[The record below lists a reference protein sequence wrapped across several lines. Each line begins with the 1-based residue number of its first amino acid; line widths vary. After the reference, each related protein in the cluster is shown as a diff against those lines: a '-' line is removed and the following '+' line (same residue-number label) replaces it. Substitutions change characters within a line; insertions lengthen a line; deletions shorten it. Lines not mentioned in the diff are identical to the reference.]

1 MASVKPRGTKFV
13 KRVYPARALGLG
25 LGVLAVGSVLL
36 PMEPLPLVWVLLVYN
51 GLIWPH
57 LAYLIASRSPDPYA
71 MERLQLLGD
80 SISGGFWV
88 AACGFNPLVSA
99 LVTMMLWM
107 NNIAAGGF
115 YFFVRGVLCWS
126 LGVIVG
132 VMLLGFHWNDSV
144 SKAVVY
150 ACLPMLIIYPVII
163 GLIAYNLAMDLHLKK
178 EQMQLLSRTDGLT
191 GLFNRAY
198 WELRAREEIARS
210 RRNYTPLALVLL
222 DVDHFKRINDTYGHA
237 QGDLVL
243 QQLARLL
250 QRNLRETELLG
261 RYGGEEFAI
270 ILPGSSKQEAHKTA
284 ERLRELVTQ
293 LEFGDPAG
301 HSLHCSISLGVA
313 AFADGLGDFSSWVK
327 AADKAL
333 YQAKRQGRNQTVVY
347 KDVRT
352 HRSVEEL

>member
-1 MASVKPRGTKFV
+1 MASVKPRGIKFV

-25 LGVLAVGSVLL
+25 LGLLAVGSVLL
-36 PMEPLPLVWVLLVYN
+36 PLEPLPLVWVLLVYN

-71 MERLQLLGD
+71 MERLQLQGD

-99 LVTMMLWM
+99 LITMMLWM

-115 YFFVRGVLCWS
+115 RFFVRGVLCWL
-126 LGVIVG
+126 LGVLAG
-132 VMLLGFHWNDSV
+132 GMLLGFNWNDSI
-144 SKAVVY
+144 STTIVY
-150 ACLPMLIIYPVII
+150 ACLPMLIIYPIII
-163 GLIAYNLAMDLHLKK
+163 GLIAYNLAMDLHHKK
-178 EQMQLLSRTDGLT
+178 EQMQHLSRTDGLT
-191 GLFNRAY
+191 GLFNRSY
-198 WELRAREEIARS
+198 WELRAKEEIARA

-222 DVDHFKRINDTYGHA
+222 DVDYFKRINDTYGHA

-243 QQLARLL
+243 QQLSQLL

-270 ILPGSSKQEAHKTA
+270 ILPGSTKQEAHKTA
-284 ERLRELVTQ
+284 ERLRDLVAR
-293 LEFGDPAG
+293 LEFGDPAN
-301 HSLHCSISLGVA
+301 HTLHCSISLGIA

-333 YQAKRQGRNQTVVY
+333 YQAKRQGRNQTVIY
-347 KDVRT
+347 KDARIPKGP
-352 HRSVEEL
+352 EEQ